1 MQAVCHD
8 ESLVSAS
15 SGLSLSQVFA
25 TDEHLVIVMDYASVG
40 HLSERIA
47 TGGPLDEGR
56 AKEMFRQLADGMAY
70 CHK

>member
-1 MQAVCHD
+1 MLFHHFARAV
-8 ESLVSAS
+8 
-15 SGLSLSQVFA
+15 QVFA

-47 TGGPLDEGR
+47 TGGALSEDK
-56 AKEMFRQLADGMAY
+56 AKAFYRQLADGMVY